1 MSVASSAAFIYGLC
15 TLCLFSSICQLAAG
29 EVECYVC
36 PEDKLSRCAPTGT
49 TASFTEKVEYIL
61 KNCTYGCGKLVSV
74 NPKPPTKG
82 DYVGLRNTV
91 RDLEYKYCASKQGW
105 SGCYKSESAITT
117 SIECVCTGNRC
128 NGAQR
133 PGSQPF
139 MLAAPA
145 LMLLAAVKAQLSA

>member
-1 MSVASSAAFIYGLC
+1 
-15 TLCLFSSICQLAAG
+15 LFSSICQLAAG

-36 PEDKLSRCAPTGT
+36 PEDKLS
-49 TASFTEKVEYIL
+49 S
-61 KNCTYGCGKLVSV
+61 TYGCGKLVSV

-82 DYVGLRNTV
+82 DLYTV